1 MAFLPEIWD
10 YQLSSTSLG
19 EAYPRSLWSGKPDFG
34 GKSSISEDNF
44 FAFDLLHEDSGDA
57 YSLAGLSYLIWGS
70 SKIGSFSLSSIGS
83 KELPE
88 DIFLSLDS
96 LLRALSGSP
105 VEKGSSSVE
114 QLWRQ
119 DGPQS
124 SEQDM
129 GSTLLLGEG
138 ARELG

>member
-1 MAFLPEIWD
+1 MRLPAIQYFTWGSISQEI
-10 YQLSSTSLG
+10 
-19 EAYPRSLWSGKPDFG
+19 WSGKPDFD

-44 FAFDLLHEDSGDA
+44 FAFDLLHEDSADA
-57 YSLAGLSYLIWGS
+57 YSLAGLSNLIWGS

-83 KELPE
+83 KEQPE

-114 QLWRQ
+114 QLWRK